1 MPFTVEEFRDLV
13 RILEDKPEW
22 RAELRRLVL
31 TEELL
36 SLPEQVAALRA
47 ETERRFQ
54 EMAAEISRLS
64 AAVAK
69 LEAAV
74 AKLEVGMGDLVK
86 TQKRLVID
94 VADLKGERLERRYR
108 ERAPAY
114 FGGLIR
120 RARALTTE
128 DLDELLEPAVDRGHL
143 SEDEA
148 KEVLHSDVVVRGLRR
163 EDGSEVYLV
172 VEVSSGVGPGDVER
186 AARRAE
192 ILSRSGVA
200 ALAVVAGERI
210 TADASRRAREM
221 RVWQVTDGMARR
233 PE

>member
-1 MPFTVEEFRDLV
+1 MPFTVEEFRDLI
-13 RILEDKPEW
+13 RILEEKPEW

-74 AKLEVGMGDLVK
+74 ARLEAGMGDLVK

-114 FGGLIR
+114 FRGLIR

-128 DLDELLEPAVDRGHL
+128 DLDELLEPAVDRGRL
-143 SEDEA
+143 SEGEA
-148 KEVLHSDVVVRGLRR
+148 DKADRPSGEVG
-163 EDGSEVYLV
+163 G
-172 VEVSSGVGPGDVER
+172 
-186 AARRAE
+186 
-192 ILSRSGVA
+192 
-200 ALAVVAGERI
+200 
-210 TADASRRAREM
+210 
-221 RVWQVTDGMARR
+221 
-233 PE
+233 

>member
-13 RILEDKPEW
+13 RILEEKPEW

-36 SLPEQVAALRA
+36 SLPEQIAALRA

-54 EMAAEISRLS
+54 EMAATVDKLAREVARLGI
-64 AAVAK
+64 
-69 LEAAV
+69 
-74 AKLEVGMGDLVK
+74 GMGDLVK
-86 TQKRLVID
+86 TQKRLIID

-143 SEDEA
+143 SEDDA
-148 KEVLHSDVVVRGLRR
+148 KEVLHSDVVVRGRRR
-163 EDGSEVYLV
+163 EDGGRGRQADYGRCVPSRTRDARPAGYRWDGET
-172 VEVSSGVGPGDVER
+172 SRMRGRRGDCGTS
-186 AARRAE
+186 AA
-192 ILSRSGVA
+192 
-200 ALAVVAGERI
+200 
-210 TADASRRAREM
+210 
-221 RVWQVTDGMARR
+221 
-233 PE
+233 

>member
-13 RILEDKPEW
+13 RILEEKPEW

-54 EMAAEISRLS
+54 EMAATVDKLAREVARLI
-64 AAVAK
+64 
-69 LEAAV
+69 
-74 AKLEVGMGDLVK
+74 GMGDLVK
-86 TQKRLVID
+86 TQKRLIID

-148 KEVLHSDVVVRGLRR
+148 KEVLYSDVVVRGRRR
-163 EDGSEVYLV
+163 EDDSEVYLV

-221 RVWQVTDGMARR
+221 HVRQVTDGMARR

>member
-1 MPFTVEEFRDLV
+1 MSFTVEEFRDLV
-13 RILEDKPEW
+13 RILEEKPEW

-69 LEAAV
+69 LEVEVDRLTAAV
-74 AKLEVGMGDLVK
+74 AKLEAGMGDLVA

-114 FGGLIR
+114 FGGLVR
-120 RARALTTE
+120 RARALTSE
-128 DLDELLEPAVDRGHL
+128 DLDEILESAVDLARL
-143 SEDEA
+143 SEDGQGSPA
-148 KEVLHSDVVVRGLRR
+148 LGCRGAPASRGWLRGLS
-163 EDGSEVYLV
+163 GSR
-172 VEVSSGVGPGDVER
+172 GVFGRG
-186 AARRAE
+186 
-192 ILSRSGVA
+192 S
-200 ALAVVAGERI
+200 
-210 TADASRRAREM
+210 
-221 RVWQVTDGMARR
+221 
-233 PE
+233 

>member
-13 RILEDKPEW
+13 RILEEKPEW
-22 RAELRRLVL
+22 RAELRRLIL

-54 EMAAEISRLS
+54 EMAATVDKLAREVARLGI
-64 AAVAK
+64 
-69 LEAAV
+69 
-74 AKLEVGMGDLVK
+74 GMGDLVK
-86 TQKRLVID
+86 TQKRLIID

-148 KEVLHSDVVVRGLRR
+148 KEVLHSDVVVRGRRR
-163 EDGSEVYLV
+163 EDDSEVYLV

-221 RVWQVTDGMARR
+221 HVRQVTDGMARR

>member
-1 MPFTVEEFRDLV
+1 M
-13 RILEDKPEW
+13 
-22 RAELRRLVL
+22 
-31 TEELL
+31 
-36 SLPEQVAALRA
+36 PEQVAALRA

-54 EMAAEISRLS
+54 EMAATVDKLAREVARLGI
-64 AAVAK
+64 
-69 LEAAV
+69 
-74 AKLEVGMGDLVK
+74 GMGDLQR
-86 TQKRLVID
+86 TQKRLIID

-120 RARALTTE
+120 GARALTTE
-128 DLDELLEPAVDRGHL
+128 DLDGLLESAVDRGHL

-148 KEVLHSDVVVRGLRR
+148 KEVLHSDVVVRGRRR
-163 EDGSEVYLV
+163 EDDSEVYLV

-200 ALAVVAGERI
+200 ALAVLAGERI

-221 RVWQVTDGMARR
+221 HVRQVTDGMARR

>member
-13 RILEDKPEW
+13 RILEEKPEW

-36 SLPEQVAALRA
+36 SLPEQLAALRA

-54 EMAAEISRLS
+54 EMAATVDKLAREVARLGI
-64 AAVAK
+64 
-69 LEAAV
+69 
-74 AKLEVGMGDLVK
+74 GMGDLQR
-86 TQKRLVID
+86 TQKRLIID
-94 VADLKGERLERRYR
+94 VADLKGDSLERRYR

-148 KEVLHSDVVVRGLRR
+148 KEVLHSDVVVRGRRR
-163 EDGSEVYLV
+163 EDDSEVYLV

-221 RVWQVTDGMARR
+221 HVRQVTDGMARR

>member
-13 RILEDKPEW
+13 RILEEKPEW
-22 RAELRRLVL
+22 RAELRRLIL

-54 EMAAEISRLS
+54 EMAATVDKLAREVARLGI
-64 AAVAK
+64 
-69 LEAAV
+69 
-74 AKLEVGMGDLVK
+74 GMGDLQR
-86 TQKRLVID
+86 TQRRLIID
-94 VADLKGERLERRYR
+94 VADLKGDSLERRYR

-114 FGGLIR
+114 LGGLIR
-120 RARALTTE
+120 GARALTTE
-128 DLDELLEPAVDRGHL
+128 DLDGLLESAVDLGRL

-148 KEVLHSDVVVRGLRR
+148 KEVLHSDVVVRGRRR
-163 EDGSEVYLV
+163 EDDSEVYLV

-221 RVWQVTDGMARR
+221 HVWQVTDGTARR

>member
-1 MPFTVEEFRDLV
+1 MPFTVKEFRDLI
-13 RILEDKPEW
+13 RILEEKPEW

-86 TQKRLVID
+86 TQKRLIID

-114 FGGLIR
+114 FRGLIR

-148 KEVLHSDVVVRGLRR
+148 KEVLHSDVVVRGRRR
-163 EDGSEVYLV
+163 EDDSEVYLV

-200 ALAVVAGERI
+200 ALAVLAGERI

-221 RVWQVTDGMARR
+221 HVRQVTDGMARR

>member
-13 RILEDKPEW
+13 RILEEKPEW

-54 EMAAEISRLS
+54 EMAATVDKLAREVARLGI
-64 AAVAK
+64 
-69 LEAAV
+69 
-74 AKLEVGMGDLVK
+74 GMGDLQR

-148 KEVLHSDVVVRGLRR
+148 KEVLHSDVVVRGRRR
-163 EDGSEVYLV
+163 EDDSEVYLV

-221 RVWQVTDGMARR
+221 HVRQVTDGMARR

>member
-13 RILEDKPEW
+13 RILEEKPEW

-54 EMAAEISRLS
+54 EMAATVDKLAREVARLGI
-64 AAVAK
+64 
-69 LEAAV
+69 
-74 AKLEVGMGDLVK
+74 GMGDLQR
-86 TQKRLVID
+86 TQKRLIID

-128 DLDELLEPAVDRGHL
+128 DLDELLDPAVDLGRL

-148 KEVLHSDVVVRGLRR
+148 KEVLHSDVVVRGRRR
-163 EDGSEVYLV
+163 EDDSEVYLV

-200 ALAVVAGERI
+200 ALAVLAGERI

-221 RVWQVTDGMARR
+221 HVRQVTDGMARR